1 MAKRGRHTEG
11 FTLAELL
18 MSVAIILILAAIA
31 FPSIVSAQNNMR
43 MLELNN
49 AAQSIANAAQ
59 AQMTAKKVSG
69 TWVDA
74 VKDGD
79 SYRACFPAARSADV
93 SRETSEGSSRS
104 QGETEH
110 VSRETLGSDEVA
122 PPSASAAESSKRYMT
137 ADTAREQGI
146 VPALAVE
153 EAVRDA
159 DYIIEF
165 DADTAQVTGVFY
177 ADGRSGFFGS
187 TPASTNAAKTYY
199 ETEGAST
206 DQAARMGHDPM
217 IGYYGGTPAGATPEK
232 ALANPVIWVDEATG
246 CLMVQD
252 PNIAADGSVGST
264 TSTVTIENTSKNVAF
279 SISGL
284 SNGTTMVSLTA
295 ADGGTD
301 PVGFTS
307 FAAAIKQQTR
317 DNANVKGN
325 VWAID
330 LNALSQL
337 VTKENDGKP
346 TADDSQKATLKQVFD
361 ACVAGDAL
369 TVSVETKDASRSCV
383 PGTAAAH
390 VEWPNPAGK
399 LTMLITNPYSA
410 VVAGEKNEAYTEPQV
425 RSAVADSAHPSI
437 GAGSGN
443 GDGVVKDGLTVTP
456 FYEDKDNHFRVSNA
470 NTQLKQENP
479 QAGYQSY
486 AGGWVA
492 SSSVRDD
499 ATYRLEGT
507 VGAYNNHAYQ
517 IWELWIKRADT
528 GECMRVGYLNDGK
541 WEWGVFNQKGVNYDY
556 RFLNDCFTW
565 YGTNETGDASG
576 TLAGTDTDANNVIS
590 LRLDVQKFY
599 AEAENHKNHG
609 LADED
614 GNATVYMRTAPKAS
628 EVQAY
633 FNKLAVPEQTSTEN
647 PLKAAYLSGSA
658 RETGSRTADTPS
670 VTARAAFE
678 SEFGA
683 SSSDVSWAVSKTTVA
698 GFSQGNEYLSAAGTV
713 PVRVYYS
720 IAPGVGFANIRSYD
734 NGNGSGYL
742 SGVLSTR
749 LTNVSLW
756 LYRGPSFDDL
766 AVMPPAL
773 LKNYKGLEFSCR
785 RGDAY
790 DFKITT
796 QEDYRFYRALAY
808 NVENGSAPPSQ
819 YIPHA
824 SASDESVAKIA
835 AAENYETDDKLY
847 TFKGWTTKDTVSGAE
862 LLVEA
867 DKLVSDYDGLSYQG
881 TTLVASYDER
891 KKVQPSLGMM
901 YIETGTDKTG
911 SPAYGYYGYIGDA
924 KNNVT
929 KVENLLSNEYSVTDG
944 GYYVVVPTGSNQPK
958 MTGRGDIPNYLK
970 DFSDVLQGL
979 SIEGG
984 LYDCYRI
991 TVSDKDV
998 GQNRPYDKYK
1008 LKNQTLS
1015 FKADIQTGA
1024 STVSVEGTYTVN
1036 FAFAC
1041 AVETNE
1047 EAALSWGTSVSPWNV
1062 RLGRQFV
1069 GNLTA
1074 ASNDVQGTY
1083 AKDTCFVQT
1092 RDIDLADAPLTSVSK
1107 FKKTFDN
1114 STYDG
1119 DGNRIY
1125 GIQHRLQSVDT
1136 EGRLLS
1142 GEDTGVSGLF
1152 LRVDGGS
1159 LIKNVNIVLDP
1170 TDEDSAY
1177 EFVST
1182 HGSKFRFGLLVGS
1195 IDGDGAEIHDC
1206 SVSVAGKETATLRI
1220 IKNGTSNEARIGG
1233 LVGYASQ
1240 ANVSDLSIEG
1250 VRIEVSADKTSWE
1263 ASPAIG
1269 GIVGYGSQ
1277 LSMSR
1282 CSVDGFTCELLQ
1294 PTFVNQTNASKNAL
1308 IHFGGLV
1315 GSAQLAVI
1323 SQNVK
1328 SNAVLQVPAGQLRD
1342 SVVAGRY
1349 VGQASMSAVDQNESG
1364 QVFVKYGDP
1373 SEGGE
1378 TVEVTADVGATE

>member
-18 MSVAIILILAAIA
+18 MSVAIVLILAAIA

-93 SRETSEGSSRS
+93 SRETFEGSSRS

-199 ETEGAST
+199 ETEDAST

-252 PNIAADGSVGST
+252 PNIAADGSAGST
-264 TSTVTIENTSKNVAF
+264 TSTVAIENTGKNVAF

-284 SNGTTMVSLTA
+284 SNGTTMVSLSTA
-295 ADGGTD
+295 DDGSES
-301 PVGFTS
+301 VGFTN

-337 VTKENDGKP
+337 VAKGNDGKP
-346 TADDSQKATLKQVFD
+346 AADDSQKAKLKQVFD

-390 VEWPNPAGK
+390 VEWPSPAGK
-399 LTMLITNPYSA
+399 LTMLITNPYSV
-410 VVAGEKNEAYTEPQV
+410 VVAGEKNEAYIEPQV

-437 GAGSGN
+437 GAGFGN
-443 GDGVVKDGLTVTP
+443 GDGVVKDGLTVNP

-470 NTQLKQENP
+470 NAQLKQENP

-486 AGGWVA
+486 AGGWIA

-576 TLAGTDTDANNVIS
+576 TLAGTDTDTNNVIS

-614 GNATVYMRTAPKAS
+614 GNATVYVRTAPKAS

-633 FNKLAVPEQTSTEN
+633 FNKLAVPEPASVEN

-658 RETGSRTADTPS
+658 QETGSRTADTPS

-678 SEFGA
+678 GEFGA
-683 SSSDVSWAVSKTTVA
+683 SSSDVSWAVSQTTTA
-698 GFSQGNEYLSAAGTV
+698 GFSQGSEYLSTAATV

-756 LYRGPSFDDL
+756 LYRGPSINDL

-785 RGDAY
+785 QGSTY

-808 NVENGSAPPSQ
+808 TVENGSAPPSQ
-819 YIPHA
+819 YVPHA

-847 TFKGWTTKDTVSGAE
+847 TFKGWTTKDTMSGAE

-911 SPAYGYYGYIGDA
+911 SPAYGYYGYIE
-924 KNNVT
+924 NNAAA
-929 KVENLLSNEYSVTDG
+929 VENLLSNEYSVTDG

-1074 ASNDVQGTY
+1074 GSNNVQGKY
-1083 AKDTCFVQT
+1083 AQYNCFIQT
-1092 RDIDLADAPLTSVSK
+1092 RNIDLADAPVVSTSK
-1107 FKKTFDN
+1107 FTQPFLG

-1119 DGNRIY
+1119 GGNSIF
-1125 GIQHRLQSVDT
+1125 GIPYRLAH
-1136 EGRLLS
+1136 EGIT
-1142 GEDTGVSGLF
+1142 GENQGRNGLF
-1152 LRVDGGS
+1152 LDVGGES

-1170 TDEDSAY
+1170 TDEGSEY
-1177 EFVST
+1177 VFVST
-1182 HGSKFRFGLLVGS
+1182 HGSKLRFGLLVGS
-1195 IDGDGAEIHDC
+1195 IDGDGADIQNC
-1206 SVSVAGKETATLRI
+1206 TVGVAGKETATLRI
-1220 IKNGTSNEARIGG
+1220 IKKGTGGEAYIGG

-1240 ANVSDLSIEG
+1240 ANVSDLS
-1250 VRIEVSADKTSWE
+1250 VKNLRIEVVADVEAWKT
-1263 ASPAIG
+1263 SPAIG
-1269 GIVGYGSQ
+1269 GIFGYGSQ
-1277 LSMSR
+1277 LNMSR
-1282 CSVDGFTCELLQ
+1282 SSVDGFACALFQ
-1294 PTFVNQTNASKNAL
+1294 PTFVNEKYPSQNTR

-1315 GSAQLAVI
+1315 GSAQMAVI

-1349 VGQASMSAVDQNESG
+1349 VGQASMSAVAQNESG

-1378 TVEVTADVGATE
+1378 TVEVTADVGVQ

>member
-59 AQMTAKKVSG
+59 AQMTSKKVSG

-110 VSRETLGSDEVA
+110 DSRKTLGSDEVA

-137 ADTAREQGI
+137 ADTVREQGI

-165 DADTAQVTGVFY
+165 DSDTAQVTGVFY

-252 PNIAADGSVGST
+252 PNIAVDGSAGST
-264 TSTVTIENTSKNVAF
+264 TSTVTIENTSKSVAF
-279 SISGL
+279 AISGL

-295 ADGGTD
+295 ADDGSES
-301 PVGFTS
+301 VGFTN

-337 VTKENDGKP
+337 VAKGNDGKP
-346 TADDSQKATLKQVFD
+346 AADDSQKAKLKQVFD
-361 ACVAGDAL
+361 ACAAGDAL

-410 VVAGEKNEAYTEPQV
+410 VVAGGKNKAYIEPQV
-425 RSAVADSAHPSI
+425 RSTVADSAHPSI
-437 GAGSGN
+437 GAGSRN

-470 NTQLKQENP
+470 NAQLKQENP

-486 AGGWVA
+486 AGGWIA

-556 RFLNDCFTW
+556 RFLDDCFTW

-614 GNATVYMRTAPKAS
+614 GNATVYVRTAPKAS

-633 FNKLAVPEQTSTEN
+633 FNKLAVPEPASVEN

-658 RETGSRTADTPS
+658 QETGSRTADTPS
-670 VTARAAFE
+670 VTARTAFE

-698 GFSQGNEYLSAAGTV
+698 GFSQGDEYLSAAGTV

-756 LYRGPSFDDL
+756 LYRGSSINDL
-766 AVMPPAL
+766 AVMPSAL
-773 LKNYKGLEFSCR
+773 LKNYNGLEFSCR
-785 RGDAY
+785 QGDTY

-796 QEDYRFYRALAY
+796 REDYRFYRALLYYTEQGVGKPDYAVQY
-808 NVENGSAPPSQ
+808 VPYSSIESEVVLGEVDPPAKPETDEFTYRFVGWETVDVRDAGSGSLVCVPGDTVGKYDGQLAFKGTTF
-819 YIPHA
+819 
-824 SASDESVAKIA
+824 VAK
-835 AAENYETDDKLY
+835 
-847 TFKGWTTKDTVSGAE
+847 F
-862 LLVEA
+862 
-867 DKLVSDYDGLSYQG
+867 
-881 TTLVASYDER
+881 DEIR
-891 KKVQPSLGMM
+891 KPKVSLGLA
-901 YIETGTDKTG
+901 YIELGANGAAT
-911 SPAYGYYGYIGDA
+911 SWYGYYGTDEGSF
-924 KNNVT
+924 V
-929 KVENLLSNEYSVTDG
+929 NELRTDNAIDDW
-944 GYYVVVPTGSNQPK
+944 GYFILVGEGTEKSAITQGKGSQYK
-958 MTGRGDIPNYLK
+958 IK
-970 DFSDVLQGL
+970 D
-979 SIEGG
+979 EEA
-984 LYDCYRI
+984 I
-991 TVSDKDV
+991 TVSLSGTTYSAYRIVASGDAA
-998 GQNRPYDKYK
+998 
-1008 LKNQTLS
+1008 LKNQATP
-1015 FKADIQTGA
+1015 
-1024 STVSVEGTYTVN
+1024 VEAFVNKSQPNELTATYQVN
-1036 FAFAC
+1036 FNFAR
-1041 AVETNE
+1041 AVTLDDDV
-1047 EAALSWGTSVSPWNV
+1047 AKTWGEDASPWSVRHAMQFPGALKWFNNV
-1062 RLGRQFV
+1062 NG
-1069 GNLTA
+1069 
-1074 ASNDVQGTY
+1074 VQY
-1083 AKDTCFVQT
+1083 AYMGDAFIQEHDLDMSQRIA
-1092 RDIDLADAPLTSVSK
+1092 RDYK
-1107 FKKTFDN
+1107 FNESF
-1114 STYDG
+1114 SGVYDG
-1119 DGNRIY
+1119 SGFKIENSHSCCLNADGKGYAVGLNM
-1125 GIQHRLQSVDT
+1125 GLFPK
-1136 EGRLLS
+1136 
-1142 GEDTGVSGLF
+1142 VSGATL
-1152 LRVDGGS
+1152 
-1159 LIKNVNIVLDP
+1159 KNVNVVVRGVQEIDMASAVKVNFGVLIGYIEG
-1170 TDEDSAY
+1170 TAVLEA
-1177 EFVST
+1177 
-1182 HGSKFRFGLLVGS
+1182 
-1195 IDGDGAEIHDC
+1195 C
-1206 SVSVAGKETATLRI
+1206 SVQGEQNISDDSVPILKLTGVGNTSPYFGTLIGYSEGSVTMSRCEVKNLQFSLLPTASSKEW
-1220 IKNGTSNEARIGG
+1220 NGGLNVGG
-1233 LVGYASQ
+1233 LVGGYNGAFTPTDCKVDNWSF
-1240 ANVSDLSIEG
+1240 ATSLPSKHVLSIGGYLGLGTGSMVVYAQNTVEKVSATFSATQDDESKLHFG
-1250 VRIEVSADKTSWE
+1250 AFAGTLGAQSVMDGTFDEVSYR
-1263 ASPAIG
+1263 IG
-1269 GIVGYGSQ
+1269 ENDAVSVAKPVGNG
-1277 LSMSR
+1277 
-1282 CSVDGFTCELLQ
+1282 
-1294 PTFVNQTNASKNAL
+1294 
-1308 IHFGGLV
+1308 
-1315 GSAQLAVI
+1315 
-1323 SQNVK
+1323 
-1328 SNAVLQVPAGQLRD
+1328 
-1342 SVVAGRY
+1342 
-1349 VGQASMSAVDQNESG
+1349 
-1364 QVFVKYGDP
+1364 
-1373 SEGGE
+1373 
-1378 TVEVTADVGATE
+1378 

>member
-49 AAQSIANAAQ
+49 AAQAIANAAQ

-69 TWVDA
+69 TWVDS

-79 SYRACFPAARSADV
+79 SYRVCFPAARSADV

-165 DADTAQVTGVFY
+165 DADTAQVIGVFY

-252 PNIAADGSVGST
+252 PNIAADGSAGST

-279 SISGL
+279 AISGL
-284 SNGTTMVSLTA
+284 SNGTTMVSLSTA
-295 ADGGTD
+295 DDGSD
-301 PVGFTS
+301 PVGFTN

-317 DNANVKGN
+317 DDANVKGN

-337 VTKENDGKP
+337 VTRENDGKP
-346 TADDSQKATLKQVFD
+346 TTGGSQEAALKQVFD

-369 TVSVETKDASRSCV
+369 TVSVETKDTSRSCV

-410 VVAGEKNEAYTEPQV
+410 VVAGEKNEAYTDPQV
-425 RSAVADSAHPSI
+425 RSTVADSAHPSI

-486 AGGWVA
+486 AGGWIA

-614 GNATVYMRTAPKAS
+614 GNATVYVRTAPKAS

-633 FNKLAVPEQTSTEN
+633 FNKLAVPEPASVEN

-678 SEFGA
+678 GEFGA

-698 GFSQGNEYLSAAGTV
+698 GFSQGDEYLSTAGTV

-785 RGDAY
+785 QGSTY

-796 QEDYRFYRALAY
+796 QEDYRFYRALLYYTEQGVGKPDYAVQY
-808 NVENGSAPPSQ
+808 VPYSSIESEVVLGEVDPPAKPETDEFTYRFVGWETVDVRDAGSGSLVCVPGDTVGKYDGQLAFMGTTF
-819 YIPHA
+819 
-824 SASDESVAKIA
+824 VAK
-835 AAENYETDDKLY
+835 
-847 TFKGWTTKDTVSGAE
+847 F
-862 LLVEA
+862 
-867 DKLVSDYDGLSYQG
+867 
-881 TTLVASYDER
+881 DEIR
-891 KKVQPSLGMM
+891 KPKVSLGLA
-901 YIETGTDKTG
+901 YIELDANGAAT
-911 SPAYGYYGYIGDA
+911 SWYGYYGTDEGSFVNELRTDNAIDDWGYFILVGEGTEKSAITQGKGSQYKIKDEEAITVSLSGTTYSAYRIVASGDVALKNQSTPVEVFVNKSQPNELTATYQVNFNFARAVTLDGDA
-924 KNNVT
+924 AKTWGEDASPWSVRHAMQFPGSLKWFNNVNGVQYAYMGDAFIQEHDLDMKNIVDGYKFNNIFT
-929 KVENLLSNEYSVTDG
+929 GAYDGGSYRIFNFGRATYASLGDTSGFSVLNSAKEYEGVGQGQGLFPWVLSDGTSSAVIKNVRLVVDGNSYAAVGTNSNSNFGFLVGNAAKSKIVNCTLEGASENATAVVDRLSYGTHAVSPLIGYAEECDIEKCKVFDVDVRVSWRDTGTVDGLSAGLIVARTSQVNLSSCSVTDVVFNIENKVKPSSVVCLG
-944 GYYVVVPTGSNQPK
+944 GVVGSAGWSLNESYCTVK
-958 MTGRGDIPNYLK
+958 
-970 DFSDVLQGL
+970 
-979 SIEGG
+979 
-984 LYDCYRI
+984 
-991 TVSDKDV
+991 TVSFSFPENQQV
-998 GQNRPYDKYK
+998 LTRLSAGSVIGGQ
-1008 LKNQTLS
+1008 S
-1015 FKADIQTGA
+1015 GA
-1024 STVSVEGTYTVN
+1024 CSAHYNTVTQPVQYSLGGSAWVPI
-1036 FAFAC
+1036 
-1041 AVETNE
+1041 
-1047 EAALSWGTSVSPWNV
+1047 EAEV
-1062 RLGRQFV
+1062 
-1069 GNLTA
+1069 
-1074 ASNDVQGTY
+1074 
-1083 AKDTCFVQT
+1083 
-1092 RDIDLADAPLTSVSK
+1092 
-1107 FKKTFDN
+1107 
-1114 STYDG
+1114 
-1119 DGNRIY
+1119 
-1125 GIQHRLQSVDT
+1125 
-1136 EGRLLS
+1136 
-1142 GEDTGVSGLF
+1142 
-1152 LRVDGGS
+1152 GGS
-1159 LIKNVNIVLDP
+1159 L
-1170 TDEDSAY
+1170 
-1177 EFVST
+1177 
-1182 HGSKFRFGLLVGS
+1182 
-1195 IDGDGAEIHDC
+1195 
-1206 SVSVAGKETATLRI
+1206 
-1220 IKNGTSNEARIGG
+1220 
-1233 LVGYASQ
+1233 
-1240 ANVSDLSIEG
+1240 
-1250 VRIEVSADKTSWE
+1250 
-1263 ASPAIG
+1263 
-1269 GIVGYGSQ
+1269 
-1277 LSMSR
+1277 
-1282 CSVDGFTCELLQ
+1282 
-1294 PTFVNQTNASKNAL
+1294 
-1308 IHFGGLV
+1308 
-1315 GSAQLAVI
+1315 
-1323 SQNVK
+1323 
-1328 SNAVLQVPAGQLRD
+1328 
-1342 SVVAGRY
+1342 
-1349 VGQASMSAVDQNESG
+1349 
-1364 QVFVKYGDP
+1364 
-1373 SEGGE
+1373 
-1378 TVEVTADVGATE
+1378 